1 MNPQWIQETTVMVG
15 HKEVV
20 GMLAVDCSEV
30 RQEISRVCLHPADLA
45 GEERE
50 GVYADAHG

>member
-1 MNPQWIQETTVMVG
+1 MVG